1 MAEQAIDIS
10 VHPEYTHRI
19 NNRLDANSSQ
29 PHYTA
34 HGGGNGGGGES
45 MNNRVTRLETVYE
58 QQQKTL
64 MEIRDDLRSMR
75 NDVISFE
82 RSSKGDSKEL
92 ERRLIDKM
100 DENHKWVMGLII
112 SSIIVPLLV
121 ALLTK

>member
-1 MAEQAIDIS
+1 MTMPQNKIHLAFSAG
-10 VHPEYTHRI
+10 PESFVRDGQ
-19 NNRLDANSSQ
+19 NKPDDALFNHGDGGS
-29 PHYTA
+29 
-34 HGGGNGGGGES
+34 GGGS
-45 MNNRVTRLETVYE
+45 MDNRVTRLETVYE

-82 RSSKGDSKEL
+82 RSSRGDSKEL
-92 ERRLIDKM
+92 ERRLIDRI

>member
-1 MAEQAIDIS
+1 MNKKVISLVSAHSPEAISGNSQDD
-10 VHPEYTHRI
+10 
-19 NNRLDANSSQ
+19 DASLG
-29 PHYTA
+29 Y
-34 HGGGNGGGGES
+34 GDGGGGSGS
-45 MNNRVTRLETVYE
+45 MDNRVTRLETVYE

-82 RSSKGDSKEL
+82 RSSRGDSKEL
-92 ERRLIDKM
+92 ERRLIDRM